1 MKLGRTKIVC
11 MNYFFF
17 YIKEIIN
24 KGSRTVVTLRGN
36 YGDGSKKDIGRM

>member
-1 MKLGRTKIVC
+1 
-11 MNYFFF
+11 MNEIKKNINYMHELFFFF

-36 YGDGSKKDIGRM
+36 YGECN